1 MSGASHA
8 QTCHNIVRNAIEK
21 NHIVVLEGVHGL
33 LLFSP
38 NNRTTKTPGNFLC
51 RSGRKKDLSSTSLT
65 IKPETFH
72 LITYSFDEN
81 VFVKYGRIFDWID
94 GYSIFELGEPFQFEE
109 EPRHFPGPIRYK
121 DKAFKGVLSERKV
134 AITPEERHKLVYD
147 RLLKH
152 LTDGAHRD
160 ANGNELPE
168 DQLRAFRGI
177 VQTLA
182 LPVATSKE
190 VYEIDETRA
199 KGIKFVEV
207 RTILDDGIEYFR
219 FSVDGDIDHYNPDLD
234 RGGYFEDD
242 QGRMVDPDSILERAL
257 DLFYYCVLY
266 QSERKERR
274 DKKAW
279 FNILTVE
286 RMHAKRTSTLTFAA
300 PKDTVDPPAA
310 KKARLE

>member
-1 MSGASHA
+1 M
-8 QTCHNIVRNAIEK
+8 
-21 NHIVVLEGVHGL
+21 
-33 LLFSP
+33 
-38 NNRTTKTPGNFLC
+38 
-51 RSGRKKDLSSTSLT
+51 
-65 IKPETFH
+65 
-72 LITYSFDEN
+72 
-81 VFVKYGRIFDWID
+81 KYGRIFDWID

-160 ANGNELPE
+160 GNGNELP
-168 DQLRAFRGI
+168 DDHLRAFRGI

-182 LPVATSKE
+182 PPVATSKE

-207 RTILDDGIEYFR
+207 RTILDDGVEYFR
-219 FSVDGDIDHYNPDLD
+219 FSVNGYIDFDHFNPDLD
-234 RGGYFEDD
+234 RVGYFEDD
-242 QGRMVDPDSILERAL
+242 QGRMVDPHFILERAL

-279 FNILTVE
+279 FNILTVACKENFNVDVRRAE
-286 RMHAKRTSTLTFAA
+286 RHRRSA
-300 PKDTVDPPAA
+300 AA